1 MRIATIEYA
10 RPRRILYQEPAPCPF
25 TRNSTADLLPLHLVF
40 RLFLGQS
47 DLRMV
52 KSRTVPLVNNLLD
65 ALICDDLTNTAWL
78 IEHLEQ
84 RELVTSETQPDPLT
98 SSRLDHC

>member
-1 MRIATIEYA
+1 LNRPDLIESLHQQLA
-10 RPRRILYQEPAPCPF
+10 SRHL
-25 TRNSTADLLPLHLVF
+25 TRDSTADLLPLHLVF

-52 KSRTVPLVNNLLD
+52 KSRTVSLVNDLLD
-65 ALICDDLTNTAWL
+65 ALIRDDLTNTAWL